1 MPEIV
6 LALVVVA
13 LLVER
18 FYAQRGWDAKER
30 TLLNR
35 IVADTPAEW
44 IALER
49 EPRSQRE
56 PRRVRLDDDE
66 SRPIQI
72 GV

>member
-6 LALVVVA
+6 LGLVVVA

-18 FYAQRGWDAKER
+18 AFAQRGWDAKER

-35 IVADTPAEW
+35 IVADTPAEL

-49 EPRSQRE
+49 EPRKTRRTRTE
-56 PRRVRLDDDE
+56 DDVDPR
-66 SRPIQI
+66 SRIPI
-72 GV
+72 GL